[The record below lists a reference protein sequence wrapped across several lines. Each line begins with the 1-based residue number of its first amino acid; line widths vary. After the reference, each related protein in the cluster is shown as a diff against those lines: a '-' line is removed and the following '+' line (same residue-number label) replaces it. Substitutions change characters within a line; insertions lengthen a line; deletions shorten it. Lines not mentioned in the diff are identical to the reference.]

1 MAMAMMKRSIFM
13 KSKMAM
19 RVILSVRTNQRKTN
33 LNRRLVF
40 FLTPNVLRPPKKTG
54 LKSQILQD
62 NNLQF

>member
-19 RVILSVRTNQRKTN
+19 RVILRIRANQRKKN

-40 FLTPNVLRPPKKTG
+40 FLTPNVLRSPKKMG

>member
-1 MAMAMMKRSIFM
+1 MAMMKRSIFM

-40 FLTPNVLRPPKKTG
+40 FLTPNTLRLPKKTG

>member
-1 MAMAMMKRSIFM
+1 MAMMKRSIFM

-40 FLTPNVLRPPKKTG
+40 FLTPNVLRSPKKTG